1 MGMNVIQ
8 PVTILDGNQY
18 LVQGPA
24 DKTGQATSFDNVYNR
39 SCGDETLD
47 EIFEDVSQEYGVN
60 VNLLKA
66 VAQAESGFDVNATSS
81 CGAMGIMQLMPST
94 AESYGVE
101 DPYDARQSI
110 TGGAKLLS
118 WLLDDY
124 NGNVSLA
131 LAGYNAGCGAVQ
143 KYGGV
148 PPYDETVNYIN
159 KINDILDGALSNDSW
174 TTDSMQATDL
184 SHAYVSTGN
193 AGNTYY
199 PGLSVNTEV
208 HSIGSGSG
216 SKLNSYM
223 SSDLFSYEDY
233 EYFQNT
239 ITELLE
245 KINGQGNSTDS
256 KIQSVDSSN
265 SVSSTSV
272 PDLKHFDKLQ
282 LNSVVM
288 PAMSQAFQSIMKNS
302 PQSFYEAQASAVSPL
317 IAKLLEQ

>member
-118 WLLDDY
+118 MFHLHLQAIMPD
-124 NGNVSLA
+124 VVRFRSM
-131 LAGYNAGCGAVQ
+131 AVF
-143 KYGGV
+143 
-148 PPYDETVNYIN
+148 
-159 KINDILDGALSNDSW
+159 LHMMRRL
-174 TTDSMQATDL
+174 
-184 SHAYVSTGN
+184 
-193 AGNTYY
+193 
-199 PGLSVNTEV
+199 
-208 HSIGSGSG
+208 
-216 SKLNSYM
+216 
-223 SSDLFSYEDY
+223 
-233 EYFQNT
+233 
-239 ITELLE
+239 IT
-245 KINGQGNSTDS
+245 
-256 KIQSVDSSN
+256 
-265 SVSSTSV
+265 
-272 PDLKHFDKLQ
+272 
-282 LNSVVM
+282 
-288 PAMSQAFQSIMKNS
+288 
-302 PQSFYEAQASAVSPL
+302 
-317 IAKLLEQ
+317 

>member
-1 MGMNVIQ
+1 MNTVNYIT
-8 PVTILDGNQY
+8 PSDGDIY
-18 LVQGPA
+18 LVNNQTYVNSGGTDF
-24 DKTGQATSFDNVYNR
+24 DKIYNNITVDD
-39 SCGDETLD
+39 SLEN
-47 EIFEDVSQEYGVN
+47 IFAGAAKEFGINEN
-60 VNLLKA
+60 FLKA
-66 VAQAESGFDVNATSS
+66 VAQAESGFDPDAVSY
-81 CGAMGIMQLMPST
+81 CGAQGIMQLMPST

-272 PDLKHFDKLQ
+272 PDLKHFDELQ

>member
-24 DKTGQATSFDNVYNR
+24 DKTGQATSFD
-39 SCGDETLD
+39 
-47 EIFEDVSQEYGVN
+47 GVN

-159 KINDILDGALSNDSW
+159 KINDILDGALNNDSW

-256 KIQSVDSSN
+256 KIQSVDNSN

-272 PDLKHFDKLQ
+272 PDLKHFDELQ

>member
-1 MGMNVIQ
+1 MNTVNYIT
-8 PVTILDGNQY
+8 PSDGDIY
-18 LVQGPA
+18 LVNNQTYVNSGGTDF
-24 DKTGQATSFDNVYNR
+24 DKIYNNITVDD
-39 SCGDETLD
+39 SLEN
-47 EIFEDVSQEYGVN
+47 IFAGAAKEFGINEN
-60 VNLLKA
+60 FLKA
-66 VAQAESGFDVNATSS
+66 VAQAESGFDPDAVSY
-81 CGAMGIMQLMPST
+81 CGAQGIMQLMPST

-184 SHAYVSTGN
+184 SHAYVSTGD

-272 PDLKHFDKLQ
+272 PDLKHFDELQ

>member
-1 MGMNVIQ
+1 
-8 PVTILDGNQY
+8 
-18 LVQGPA
+18 
-24 DKTGQATSFDNVYNR
+24 
-39 SCGDETLD
+39 
-47 EIFEDVSQEYGVN
+47 
-60 VNLLKA
+60 
-66 VAQAESGFDVNATSS
+66 
-81 CGAMGIMQLMPST
+81 MPST

-256 KIQSVDSSN
+256 KSSQLTAAIQF
-265 SVSSTSV
+265 
-272 PDLKHFDKLQ
+272 HQHQF
-282 LNSVVM
+282 
-288 PAMSQAFQSIMKNS
+288 
-302 PQSFYEAQASAVSPL
+302 L
-317 IAKLLEQ
+317 I

>member
-39 SCGDETLD
+39 SCCDETLD

-110 TGGAKLLS
+110 TG
-118 WLLDDY
+118 
-124 NGNVSLA
+124 
-131 LAGYNAGCGAVQ
+131 YNAGGGAVQ

-272 PDLKHFDKLQ
+272 PDLKHFDELQ

>member
-1 MGMNVIQ
+1 M
-8 PVTILDGNQY
+8 
-18 LVQGPA
+18 A
-24 DKTGQATSFDNVYNR
+24 
-39 SCGDETLD
+39 
-47 EIFEDVSQEYGVN
+47 
-60 VNLLKA
+60 
-66 VAQAESGFDVNATSS
+66 
-81 CGAMGIMQLMPST
+81 
-94 AESYGVE
+94 
-101 DPYDARQSI
+101 
-110 TGGAKLLS
+110 
-118 WLLDDY
+118 LDDY

-143 KYGGV
+143 V
-148 PPYDETVNYIN
+148 WWCSLHMMRRLIIN

-208 HSIGSGSG
+208 HSIGSGSD

-245 KINGQGNSTDS
+245 KINGQG
-256 KIQSVDSSN
+256 KQ
-265 SVSSTSV
+265 
-272 PDLKHFDKLQ
+272 H
-282 LNSVVM
+282 
-288 PAMSQAFQSIMKNS
+288 
-302 PQSFYEAQASAVSPL
+302 
-317 IAKLLEQ
+317 

>member
-1 MGMNVIQ
+1 
-8 PVTILDGNQY
+8 
-18 LVQGPA
+18 
-24 DKTGQATSFDNVYNR
+24 
-39 SCGDETLD
+39 
-47 EIFEDVSQEYGVN
+47 
-60 VNLLKA
+60 
-66 VAQAESGFDVNATSS
+66 
-81 CGAMGIMQLMPST
+81 MGIMQLMPST

-110 TGGAKLLS
+110 TGGVKLLS

-193 AGNTYY
+193 AGSTYY

-223 SSDLFSYEDY
+223 SSELFSYEDY

-256 KIQSVDSSN
+256 KIQSADSSN

-272 PDLKHFDKLQ
+272 PDLKHFDELQ

>member
-1 MGMNVIQ
+1 MPFQSPLTVSGVAAFMPAGFAADCTVLELAAPGRPGFGVSTHN
-8 PVTILDGNQY
+8 
-18 LVQGPA
+18 GPSSPRTA
-24 DKTGQATSFDNVYNR
+24 YASTM
-39 SCGDETLD
+39 
-47 EIFEDVSQEYGVN
+47 VS
-60 VNLLKA
+60 
-66 VAQAESGFDVNATSS
+66 DSS
-81 CGAMGIMQLMPST
+81 SSSSPSRHQIITPST

-272 PDLKHFDKLQ
+272 PDLKHFDELQ